1 MGRVLLVHGC
11 QGQPLGVVWPVA
23 EAKDCLSLHLFNSRS
38 APAHPLVKEKAQGS
52 FIHHTHADLGKYR
65 SLRTGKLFEPNC
77 VKLSRMSRPRSSLLR
92 VGIHPSLYLPG
103 RMGSLRPHLPRGGAA
118 EHCSDFHRSSLGVSR
133 PAGTRPRDLSDSS
146 PGPPFCLCSHL
157 GLWHMRFLCAWKAL
171 VAHTLTPSGLCSNVA
186 LSKLPIENDP

>member
-1 MGRVLLVHGC
+1 MWKGNKVSEKGCVEWWVTNFWVGAVALLNQEFLTPGPSLSFSGWAWEHSGGAGPSGAWVSRPATWCSMASGRGC
-11 QGQPLGVVWPVA
+11 SGFP
-23 EAKDCLSLHLFNSRS
+23 CLSLHLFNSRS

-65 SLRTGKLFEPNC
+65 SLRTAKLFEPNC

-118 EHCSDFHRSSLGVSR
+118 ELKHIVLIF
-133 PAGTRPRDLSDSS
+133 
-146 PGPPFCLCSHL
+146 
-157 GLWHMRFLCAWKAL
+157 
-171 VAHTLTPSGLCSNVA
+171 
-186 LSKLPIENDP
+186 IEVL